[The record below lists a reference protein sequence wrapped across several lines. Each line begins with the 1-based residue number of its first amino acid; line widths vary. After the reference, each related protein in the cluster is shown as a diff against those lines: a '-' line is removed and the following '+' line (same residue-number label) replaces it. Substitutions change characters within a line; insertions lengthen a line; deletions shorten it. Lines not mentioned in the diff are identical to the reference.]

1 MNRIILLTSCV
12 VILFLFFIFF
22 QNLSFS
28 SSMEGET
35 RRFSLSS
42 GEKQFEIN
50 VKKKCVHNIGILFK
64 SDRGSE
70 EVVKIFGNALNV
82 YMPTYIDI
90 ELYDYSGKIVFS
102 IYNLGGKVKYFGY
115 GPNPIMIYAGEIY
128 INPGKYNV
136 KIKINKIEEDL
147 SMFESEF
154 FIVIDPKSTCGSW
167 FFNMFKL

>member
-12 VILFLFFIFF
+12 VILFFIFF

-28 SSMEGET
+28 SSMKGEI

-50 VKKKCVHNIGILFK
+50 IKKKCVHHIGILFK

-70 EVVKIFGNALNV
+70 EVIKIFGNALNT
-82 YMPTYIDI
+82 YMPAYFDI

-102 IYNLGGKVKYFGY
+102 IYNFGGKVTYFRY
-115 GPNPIMIYAGEIY
+115 GPNPIMISAGKIY
-128 INPGKYNV
+128 PNPGKYNV
-136 KIKINKIEEDL
+136 KIKINKIEKDL
-147 SMFESEF
+147 SMFESKF
-154 FIVIDPKSTCGSW
+154 FIVIDPKSACGSSM
-167 FFNMFKL
+167 FNIF